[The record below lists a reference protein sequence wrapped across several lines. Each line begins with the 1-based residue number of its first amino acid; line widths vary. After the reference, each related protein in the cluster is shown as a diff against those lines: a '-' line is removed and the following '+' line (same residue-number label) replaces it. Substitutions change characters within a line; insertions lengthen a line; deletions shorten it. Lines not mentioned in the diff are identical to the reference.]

1 VILASTTDIGKKLQM
16 IETPRW
22 MESIFNI
29 DSEPNASITP
39 LPQSLLDE
47 LDIVW
52 RDRDSLDRDD
62 NFRYEYLL
70 TIRTLLKII

>member
-1 VILASTTDIGKKLQM
+1 
-16 IETPRW
+16 

>member
-1 VILASTTDIGKKLQM
+1 M
-16 IETPRW
+16 IETSRW
-22 MESIFNI
+22 MESIING

-52 RDRDSLDRDD
+52 RDRDWLDGDD
-62 NFRYEYLL
+62 TGDEMIARIHRWRKSNHQQCLEEGLRM
-70 TIRTLLKII
+70 